1 MDLRMI
7 LENAVGAL
15 SAAEDILQG
24 LDVQEGDET
33 LSVIEDIRK
42 SIEDLRGLS
51 DTIYTALAYATYAG
65 HKELE
70 EPDKFGFGADSFEW
84 RDNYLDWA
92 DETELSDYDDYYDV
106 LAITFEKKFN
116 EYYGIEDGDDEYC
129 GIEDGDDNE

>member
-33 LSVIEDIRK
+33 LYVIEDIRK
-42 SIEDLRGLS
+42 SIEDIHGLS

-65 HKELE
+65 HKELKD
-70 EPDKFGFGADSFEW
+70 PDKFEFGADSFEW

-92 DETELSDYDDYYDV
+92 DETELSDYDDYYDA

>member
-33 LSVIEDIRK
+33 LYVIEDIRK
-42 SIEDLRGLS
+42 SIEDIHGLS

-65 HKELE
+65 HKELKD
-70 EPDKFGFGADSFEW
+70 PDKFEFGADSFEW

-92 DETELSDYDDYYDV
+92 DETELDSSSEYYDV
-106 LAITFEKKFN
+106 LAITFDKKFN
-116 EYYGIEDGDDEYC
+116 EYC
-129 GIEDGDDNE
+129 GIEDGDDDYDDEDWDEE